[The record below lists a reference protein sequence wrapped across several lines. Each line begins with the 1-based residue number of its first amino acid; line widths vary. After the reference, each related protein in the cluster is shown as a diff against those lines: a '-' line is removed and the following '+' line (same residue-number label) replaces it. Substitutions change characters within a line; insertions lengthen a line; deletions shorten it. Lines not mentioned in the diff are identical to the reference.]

1 MDIKV
6 FLNWEGQGGGQ
17 RGQEA
22 AGHNIASPPCSCF
35 HCYFRCLCLLHLI
48 FVVQLPALV
57 SLNCHLVSHFQL
69 GLDALVARLLLGGI
83 SPA

>member
-17 RGQEA
+17 QGQEA
-22 AGHNIASPPCSCF
+22 TGHNIASLPCSCF
-35 HCYFRCLCLLHLI
+35 CCYFRCLCLLHLI
-48 FVVQLPALV
+48 FVVQLLALA

-69 GLDALVARLLLGGI
+69 ELDALVARLLLGGI